1 MRGHFSGGHAGVTG
15 SPVIYIGQGFSPKGD
30 KERFV
35 LPADVRKIV
44 TEASANQNVMLAAK
58 HEEWDCLFACGTS
71 YSQQLAEEIRAEH
84 AQAIAHGQPSQRS
97 KRSLLFGSLMQVNFD
112 NSGRFV
118 LPAHLKQQARITDAL
133 YIHGTLDFFTLWS
146 PEVLMEQQGPEW
158 IGPQASCA
166 SFLAAANSR
175 GRK

>member
-58 HEEWDCLFACGTS
+58 HEE
-71 YSQQLAEEIRAEH
+71 
-84 AQAIAHGQPSQRS
+84 
-97 KRSLLFGSLMQVNFD
+97 
-112 NSGRFV
+112 
-118 LPAHLKQQARITDAL
+118 
-133 YIHGTLDFFTLWS
+133 
-146 PEVLMEQQGPEW
+146 
-158 IGPQASCA
+158 
-166 SFLAAANSR
+166 
-175 GRK
+175 